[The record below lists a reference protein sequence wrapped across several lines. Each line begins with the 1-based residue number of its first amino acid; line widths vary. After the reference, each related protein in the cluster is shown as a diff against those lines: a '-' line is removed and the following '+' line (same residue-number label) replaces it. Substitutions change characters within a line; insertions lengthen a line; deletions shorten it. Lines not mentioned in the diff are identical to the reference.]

1 MFEEKVVWDTA
12 KDRCNANLS
21 NLVSIHSE
29 KEFEFIKNQIA
40 ASFSG
45 YGIWTGLRGSKTTS
59 WTWQDDSSYDWTNWE
74 EEQPNG
80 VTIECMYLWRE
91 QGYQWAD
98 SPCSDYSL
106 SFLCE
111 K

>member
-1 MFEEKVVWDTA
+1 MFEEKVLWDTA

-98 SPCSDYSL
+98 SQCAGYPL